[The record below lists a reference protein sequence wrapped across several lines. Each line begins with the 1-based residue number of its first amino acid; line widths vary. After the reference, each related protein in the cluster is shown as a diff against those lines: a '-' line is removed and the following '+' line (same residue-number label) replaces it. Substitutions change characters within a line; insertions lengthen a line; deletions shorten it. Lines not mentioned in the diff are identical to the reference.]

1 MITIFYES
9 TVKAINVNLIKN
21 SLDWSGKKVLV
32 TGGNGFLGSHVVNEL
47 KNLNVKDVSTPASK
61 DYDLRNRID
70 CKKVL
75 KDIDVVFHLASTSGG
90 IMFLKERPAEA
101 FYDNIMMGV
110 NLIHEAKEAGI
121 EKLIITGAV
130 SSYPKLAPI
139 PFNEKNIWDGYPD
152 ETNAPYG
159 IAKRT
164 LLVQSQAYRQQF
176 DFNSIILFLTNLYGP
191 KDHFDPTS
199 ATVIP
204 ALINKISSAK
214 KQNEKSIS
222 IWGDGTPTR
231 DFLYVQDAVRGL
243 MLAAE
248 KYDEGLPINLG
259 SDQETTI
266 NELVNLI
273 SKITGF
279 KGQIKWD
286 KSKPNGQP
294 RRKVSNKLAE
304 EKLGFKAEIT
314 LEEGLH
320 KTIEWYQ
327 KHISN

>member
-1 MITIFYES
+1 M
-9 TVKAINVNLIKN
+9 
-21 SLDWSGKKVLV
+21 DWSGKKVLV

-47 KNLNVKDVSTPASK
+47 KNLNVKDVFTPASK
-61 DYDLRNRID
+61 DYDLRNRTD

-176 DFNSIILFLTNLYGP
+176 DFNSIMLFLTNLYGP

-199 ATVIP
+199 ATVVP
-204 ALINKISSAK
+204 ALIHKISSAK
-214 KQNEKSIS
+214 KQNDKSIS

-273 SKITGF
+273 SKIIGF

-304 EKLGFKAEIT
+304 EKLGFKSETT
-314 LEEGLH
+314 LEEGLQ
-320 KTIEWYQ
+320 KTIEWFQ
-327 KHISN
+327 KHIPK

>member
-1 MITIFYES
+1 M
-9 TVKAINVNLIKN
+9 KN
-21 SLDWSGKKVLV
+21 SLNWSGKKVLV

-47 KNLNVKDVSTPASK
+47 KNLNVKDVFTPASK
-61 DYDLRNRID
+61 DYDLRNRTD

-204 ALINKISSAK
+204 ALIHKISSAK
-214 KQNEKSIS
+214 KQNDKSIS

-273 SKITGF
+273 SKIIGF

-304 EKLGFKAEIT
+304 EKLGFKSETT
-314 LEEGLH
+314 LEEGLQ
-320 KTIEWYQ
+320 KTIEWFQ
-327 KHISN
+327 KHIPK

>member
-1 MITIFYES
+1 M
-9 TVKAINVNLIKN
+9 IKN
-21 SLDWSGKKVLV
+21 SLNWSGKKVLV
-32 TGGNGFLGSHVVNEL
+32 TGGNGFLGSHVVDEL
-47 KNLNVKDVSTPASK
+47 KNLNVKDIFTPASK
-61 DYDLRNRID
+61 DYDLRNRTD

-304 EKLGFKAEIT
+304 EKLGFKSETT
-314 LEEGLH
+314 LEEGLQ
-320 KTIEWYQ
+320 KTIEWFQ
-327 KHISN
+327 KHIPK

>member
-1 MITIFYES
+1 L
-9 TVKAINVNLIKN
+9 N
-21 SLDWSGKKVLV
+21 WSGKKVLV

-47 KNLNVKDVSTPASK
+47 KNLNVKDIFTPASK
-61 DYDLRNRID
+61 DYDLRNRTD

-191 KDHFDPTS
+191 KDHFDPAS

-214 KQNEKSIS
+214 KQTEKSIS

-304 EKLGFKAEIT
+304 EKLGFKSETT
-314 LEEGLH
+314 LEEGLQ
-320 KTIEWYQ
+320 KTIEWFQ
-327 KHISN
+327 KHIPK

>member
-1 MITIFYES
+1 M
-9 TVKAINVNLIKN
+9 
-21 SLDWSGKKVLV
+21 DWSGKKVLV

-47 KNLNVKDVSTPASK
+47 KNLNVKDVFTPASK
-61 DYDLRNRID
+61 DYDLRNRTD

-204 ALINKISSAK
+204 ALIHKISSAK
-214 KQNEKSIS
+214 KQNDKSIS

-304 EKLGFKAEIT
+304 EKLGFKAETT
-314 LEEGLH
+314 LEEGLQ
-320 KTIEWYQ
+320 KTIEWFQ
-327 KHISN
+327 KHIPK

>member
-1 MITIFYES
+1 M
-9 TVKAINVNLIKN
+9 
-21 SLDWSGKKVLV
+21 DWSGKKVLV

-47 KNLNVKDVSTPASK
+47 KNLNVKDVFTPASK
-61 DYDLRNRID
+61 DYDLRNRTD

-214 KQNEKSIS
+214 KQNKKSIS

-304 EKLGFKAEIT
+304 EKLGFKSETT
-314 LEEGLH
+314 LEEGLQ
-320 KTIEWYQ
+320 KTIEWFQ
-327 KHISN
+327 KHIPK

>member
-1 MITIFYES
+1 M
-9 TVKAINVNLIKN
+9 
-21 SLDWSGKKVLV
+21 DWSGKKVLV
-32 TGGNGFLGSHVVNEL
+32 TGGNGFLGSHFVAEL
-47 KNLNVKDVSTPASK
+47 KNLNVKDVFTPASK
-61 DYDLRNRID
+61 DYDLRNRTD

-214 KQNEKSIS
+214 KQNKKSIS

-304 EKLGFKAEIT
+304 EKLGFKSETT
-314 LEEGLH
+314 LEEGLQ
-320 KTIEWYQ
+320 KTIEWFQ
-327 KHISN
+327 KHIPK

>member
-1 MITIFYES
+1 M
-9 TVKAINVNLIKN
+9 IKN

-47 KNLNVKDVSTPASK
+47 KNLNVKDVFTPASK
-61 DYDLRNRID
+61 DYDLRNRTD

-75 KDIDVVFHLASTSGG
+75 KDIDIVFHLASTSGG

-176 DFNSIILFLTNLYGP
+176 GFNSIILFLTNLYGP

-204 ALINKISSAK
+204 ALIHKISSAK
-214 KQNEKSIS
+214 KQNDKSIS

-248 KYDEGLPINLG
+248 KYNDGLPINLG

-304 EKLGFKAEIT
+304 EKLGFKAETT
-314 LEEGLH
+314 LEEGLQ
-320 KTIEWYQ
+320 KTIEWFQ
-327 KHISN
+327 KHVSK

>member
-1 MITIFYES
+1 M
-9 TVKAINVNLIKN
+9 N
-21 SLDWSGKKVLV
+21 WSGKKVLV

-47 KNLNVKDVSTPASK
+47 KNLNVKDIFTPASK
-61 DYDLRNRID
+61 DYDLRNRTD

-164 LLVQSQAYRQQF
+164 LLVQSQSYRLQF
-176 DFNSIILFLTNLYGP
+176 YLYSIKLFLTNLYGP
-191 KDHFDPTS
+191 KHHFDPAS

-304 EKLGFKAEIT
+304 EKLGFKAETT
-314 LEEGLH
+314 LEEGLQ
-320 KTIEWYQ
+320 KTIEWFQ
-327 KHISN
+327 KHIPK

>member
-1 MITIFYES
+1 M
-9 TVKAINVNLIKN
+9 N
-21 SLDWSGKKVLV
+21 WSGKKVLV

-47 KNLNVKDVSTPASK
+47 KNLNVKDVSTPTSK
-61 DYDLRNRID
+61 DYDLRNRTD

-191 KDHFDPTS
+191 KDHFDPAS

-304 EKLGFKAEIT
+304 EKLGFKAETT
-314 LEEGLH
+314 LEEGLQ
-320 KTIEWYQ
+320 KTIEWFQ
-327 KHISN
+327 KHIPK

>member
-1 MITIFYES
+1 M
-9 TVKAINVNLIKN
+9 N
-21 SLDWSGKKVLV
+21 WSGKKVLV

-47 KNLNVKDVSTPASK
+47 KNLNVKDVSTPTSK
-61 DYDLRNRID
+61 DYDLRNRTD

-191 KDHFDPTS
+191 KDHFDPAS

-214 KQNEKSIS
+214 KQTEKSVS

-304 EKLGFKAEIT
+304 EKLGFKSETT
-314 LEEGLH
+314 LEEGLQ
-320 KTIEWYQ
+320 KTIEWFQ
-327 KHISN
+327 KHIPK

>member
-1 MITIFYES
+1 M
-9 TVKAINVNLIKN
+9 
-21 SLDWSGKKVLV
+21 DWSGKKVLV

-47 KNLNVKDVSTPASK
+47 KNLNVKDVFTPASK
-61 DYDLRNRID
+61 DYDLRNRTD

-121 EKLIITGAV
+121 EKLIVTGAV

-204 ALINKISSAK
+204 ALIHKISSAK
-214 KQNEKSIS
+214 KQNDKSIS

-273 SKITGF
+273 SKIIGF

-304 EKLGFKAEIT
+304 EKLGFKAETT
-314 LEEGLH
+314 LEEGLQ
-320 KTIEWYQ
+320 KTIEWFQ
-327 KHISN
+327 KHISK

>member
-1 MITIFYES
+1 M
-9 TVKAINVNLIKN
+9 
-21 SLDWSGKKVLV
+21 DWSGKKVLV

-47 KNLNVKDVSTPASK
+47 KNLNVKDVFTPASK
-61 DYDLRNRID
+61 DYDLRNRTD

-214 KQNEKSIS
+214 KQTEKSIS

-304 EKLGFKAEIT
+304 EKLGFKSETT
-314 LEEGLH
+314 LEEGLQ
-320 KTIEWYQ
+320 KTIEWFQ
-327 KHISN
+327 KHIPK

>member
-1 MITIFYES
+1 M
-9 TVKAINVNLIKN
+9 N
-21 SLDWSGKKVLV
+21 WSGKKVLV

-47 KNLNVKDVSTPASK
+47 KNLNVKDIFTPASK
-61 DYDLRNRID
+61 DYDLRNRTD

-191 KDHFDPTS
+191 KDHFDPAS

-214 KQNEKSIS
+214 KQTEKSVS

-304 EKLGFKAEIT
+304 EKLGFKAETT
-314 LEEGLH
+314 LEEGLQ
-320 KTIEWYQ
+320 KTIEWFQ
-327 KHISN
+327 KHIPK

>member
-1 MITIFYES
+1 
-9 TVKAINVNLIKN
+9 LIKN
-21 SLDWSGKKVLV
+21 SLNWSGKKVLV
-32 TGGNGFLGSHVVNEL
+32 TGGNGFLGSHVVDEL
-47 KNLNVKDVSTPASK
+47 KNLNVKDIFTPASK
-61 DYDLRNRID
+61 DYDLRNRTD

-304 EKLGFKAEIT
+304 EKLGFKSETT
-314 LEEGLH
+314 LEEGLQ
-320 KTIEWYQ
+320 KTIEWFQ
-327 KHISN
+327 KHIPK

>member
-1 MITIFYES
+1 M
-9 TVKAINVNLIKN
+9 
-21 SLDWSGKKVLV
+21 DWSGKKVLV
-32 TGGNGFLGSHVVNEL
+32 TGGNGFLGSHVVDEL
-47 KNLNVKDVSTPASK
+47 KNLNVKDVFTPTSK
-61 DYDLRNRID
+61 DYDLRNRTD

-90 IMFLKERPAEA
+90 IVFLKERPAET

-259 SDQETTI
+259 SDQEITI

-273 SKITGF
+273 SEIIDF

-304 EKLGFKAEIT
+304 EKLGFKSETT
-314 LEEGLH
+314 LEEGLQ
-320 KTIEWYQ
+320 KTIEWFQ
-327 KHISN
+327 KHIPK

>member
-1 MITIFYES
+1 M
-9 TVKAINVNLIKN
+9 
-21 SLDWSGKKVLV
+21 DWSGKKVLV

-47 KNLNVKDVSTPASK
+47 KNLNVKDVFTPASK
-61 DYDLRNRID
+61 DYDLRNRTD

-90 IMFLKERPAEA
+90 IMFLKERPAEV

-176 DFNSIILFLTNLYGP
+176 DFNSIMLFLTNLYGP

-204 ALINKISSAK
+204 ALIHKISSAK
-214 KQNEKSIS
+214 KQNDKSIS

-273 SKITGF
+273 SKIIGF

-304 EKLGFKAEIT
+304 EKLGFKAETT
-314 LEEGLH
+314 LEEGLQ
-320 KTIEWYQ
+320 KTIEWFQ
-327 KHISN
+327 KHIPK

>member
-1 MITIFYES
+1 M
-9 TVKAINVNLIKN
+9 IKN

-47 KNLNVKDVSTPASK
+47 KNLNVKDVFTPASK
-61 DYDLRNRID
+61 DYDLRNRTD

-214 KQNEKSIS
+214 KQNKKSIS

-273 SKITGF
+273 SKIIGF

-304 EKLGFKAEIT
+304 EKLGFKSETT
-314 LEEGLH
+314 LEEGLQ
-320 KTIEWYQ
+320 KTIEWFQ
-327 KHISN
+327 KHIPK

>member
-1 MITIFYES
+1 M
-9 TVKAINVNLIKN
+9 IKN

-47 KNLNVKDVSTPASK
+47 KNLNVKDIFTPASK
-61 DYDLRNRID
+61 DYDLRNRTD

-191 KDHFDPTS
+191 KDHFDPAS

-214 KQNEKSIS
+214 KQTEKSVS

-279 KGQIKWD
+279 KGQINWD

-304 EKLGFKAEIT
+304 EKLGFKAETT
-314 LEEGLH
+314 LEEGLQ
-320 KTIEWYQ
+320 KTIEWFQ
-327 KHISN
+327 KHIPK

>member
-1 MITIFYES
+1 M
-9 TVKAINVNLIKN
+9 
-21 SLDWSGKKVLV
+21 DWSGKKVLV

-47 KNLNVKDVSTPASK
+47 KNLNVKDVFTPASK
-61 DYDLRNRID
+61 DYDLRNRTD
-70 CKKVL
+70 CKKVV

-204 ALINKISSAK
+204 ALIHKISSAK
-214 KQNEKSIS
+214 KQNDKSIS

-304 EKLGFKAEIT
+304 EKLGFKSETT
-314 LEEGLH
+314 LEEGLQ
-320 KTIEWYQ
+320 KTIEWFQ
-327 KHISN
+327 KHIPK

>member
-1 MITIFYES
+1 M
-9 TVKAINVNLIKN
+9 IKN

-47 KNLNVKDVSTPASK
+47 KNLNVKDVSTPTSK
-61 DYDLRNRID
+61 DYDLRNRTD

-214 KQNEKSIS
+214 KQNAKSIS

-304 EKLGFKAEIT
+304 EKLGFKSETT
-314 LEEGLH
+314 LEEGLQ
-320 KTIEWYQ
+320 KTIEWFQ
-327 KHISN
+327 KHIPK

>member
-1 MITIFYES
+1 
-9 TVKAINVNLIKN
+9 VKN
-21 SLDWSGKKVLV
+21 SLNWSEKKVLV

-47 KNLNVKDVSTPASK
+47 KNLNVKDVFIPASK
-61 DYDLRNRID
+61 DYDLRNKTD
-70 CKKVL
+70 CKKVV

-90 IMFLKERPAEA
+90 IMFLKEKPAEA
-101 FYDNIMMGV
+101 FYNNIMMGV
-110 NLIHEAKEAGI
+110 NLIHEAKEANV
-121 EKLIITGAV
+121 EKLITTGAV

-152 ETNAPYG
+152 ETNASYG
-159 IAKRT
+159 MAKRM

-176 DFNSIILFLTNLYGP
+176 GFNSIVLFPTNLYGP
-191 KDHFDPTS
+191 KDHFEPMS

-214 KQNEKSIS
+214 KQNGESIS

-248 KYDEGLPINLG
+248 KYDEDLPINLG
-259 SDQETTI
+259 SDREI
-266 NELVNLI
+266 AIKELVYLI
-273 SKITGF
+273 SEIIDF

-304 EKLGFKAEIT
+304 EKLGFKAEIA
-314 LEEGLH
+314 LEEGLR

-327 KHISN
+327 KNISN

>member
-1 MITIFYES
+1 M
-9 TVKAINVNLIKN
+9 
-21 SLDWSGKKVLV
+21 DWSGKKVLV

-47 KNLNVKDVSTPASK
+47 KNLNVKDVFTPASK
-61 DYDLRNRID
+61 DYDLRNRTD

-204 ALINKISSAK
+204 ALIHKISSAK
-214 KQNEKSIS
+214 KQNDKSIS

-273 SKITGF
+273 SKIIGF

-304 EKLGFKAEIT
+304 EKLGFKAETT
-314 LEEGLH
+314 LEEGLQ
-320 KTIEWYQ
+320 KTIEWFQ
-327 KHISN
+327 KHISK

>member
-1 MITIFYES
+1 MCT
-9 TVKAINVNLIKN
+9 
-21 SLDWSGKKVLV
+21 
-32 TGGNGFLGSHVVNEL
+32 
-47 KNLNVKDVSTPASK
+47 
-61 DYDLRNRID
+61 R
-70 CKKVL
+70 
-75 KDIDVVFHLASTSGG
+75 
-90 IMFLKERPAEA
+90 
-101 FYDNIMMGV
+101 
-110 NLIHEAKEAGI
+110 
-121 EKLIITGAV
+121 
-130 SSYPKLAPI
+130 KLAPI

-152 ETNAPYG
+152 ETTASYG
-159 IAKRT
+159 MAKRI

-176 DFNSIILFLTNLYGP
+176 DFNSIMLFLTNIYGP
-191 KDHFDPTS
+191 KDHFDPMS

-214 KQNEKSIS
+214 KQNDESIS
-222 IWGDGTPTR
+222 VWGDGTPTR

-294 RRKVSNKLAE
+294 RRKVSNKLAK
-304 EKLGFKAEIT
+304 EKLGFKADTT
-314 LEEGLH
+314 LEEGLQ
-320 KTIEWYQ
+320 KTIEWFQ
-327 KHISN
+327 KHVSK

>member
-1 MITIFYES
+1 M
-9 TVKAINVNLIKN
+9 
-21 SLDWSGKKVLV
+21 DWSGKKVLV

-47 KNLNVKDVSTPASK
+47 KNLNVKDVSTPTSK
-61 DYDLRNRID
+61 DYDLRNRTD

-191 KDHFDPTS
+191 KDHFDPAS

-304 EKLGFKAEIT
+304 EKLGFKSETT
-314 LEEGLH
+314 LEEGLQ
-320 KTIEWYQ
+320 KTIEWFQ
-327 KHISN
+327 KHIPK

>member
-1 MITIFYES
+1 M
-9 TVKAINVNLIKN
+9 IKN
-21 SLDWSGKKVLV
+21 SLNWSGKKVLV

-47 KNLNVKDVSTPASK
+47 KNLNVKDVSTPTSK
-61 DYDLRNRID
+61 DYDLRNRTD

-204 ALINKISSAK
+204 ALIHKISSAK
-214 KQNEKSIS
+214 KQNDKSIS

-304 EKLGFKAEIT
+304 EKLGFKAETT
-314 LEEGLH
+314 LEEGLQ
-320 KTIEWYQ
+320 KTIEWFQ
-327 KHISN
+327 KHIPK

>member
-1 MITIFYES
+1 
-9 TVKAINVNLIKN
+9 
-21 SLDWSGKKVLV
+21 LDWSGKKVLV

-47 KNLNVKDVSTPASK
+47 KNLNVKDVSTPTSK
-61 DYDLRNRID
+61 DYDLRNRTD

-191 KDHFDPTS
+191 KDHFDPAS

-304 EKLGFKAEIT
+304 EKLGFKAETT
-314 LEEGLH
+314 LEEGLQ
-320 KTIEWYQ
+320 KTIEWFQ
-327 KHISN
+327 KHIPK

>member
-1 MITIFYES
+1 M
-9 TVKAINVNLIKN
+9 
-21 SLDWSGKKVLV
+21 DWSGKKVLV

-47 KNLNVKDVSTPASK
+47 KNLNVKDVSTPTSK
-61 DYDLRNRID
+61 DYDLRNRTD

-304 EKLGFKAEIT
+304 EKLGFKSETT
-314 LEEGLH
+314 LEEGLQ
-320 KTIEWYQ
+320 KTIEWFQ
-327 KHISN
+327 KHIPK

>member
-1 MITIFYES
+1 M
-9 TVKAINVNLIKN
+9 
-21 SLDWSGKKVLV
+21 DWSGKKVLV

-47 KNLNVKDVSTPASK
+47 KNLNVKDIFTPASK
-61 DYDLRNRID
+61 DYDLRNRTD

-204 ALINKISSAK
+204 ALIHKISSAK
-214 KQNEKSIS
+214 KQNDKSIS

-304 EKLGFKAEIT
+304 EKLGFKAETT
-314 LEEGLH
+314 LEEGLQ
-320 KTIEWYQ
+320 KTIEWFQ
-327 KHISN
+327 KHIPK

>member
-1 MITIFYES
+1 M
-9 TVKAINVNLIKN
+9 N
-21 SLDWSGKKVLV
+21 WSGKKVLV

-47 KNLNVKDVSTPASK
+47 KNLNVKDIFTPASK
-61 DYDLRNRID
+61 DYDLRNRTD

-273 SKITGF
+273 SKIIGF

-304 EKLGFKAEIT
+304 EKLGFKSETT
-314 LEEGLH
+314 LEEGLQ
-320 KTIEWYQ
+320 KTIEWFQ
-327 KHISN
+327 KHIPK

>member
-1 MITIFYES
+1 M
-9 TVKAINVNLIKN
+9 
-21 SLDWSGKKVLV
+21 DWSGKKVLV

-47 KNLNVKDVSTPASK
+47 KNLNVKDVFTPASK
-61 DYDLRNRID
+61 DYDLRNRTD

-176 DFNSIILFLTNLYGP
+176 DFNSIVLFLTNLYGP

-273 SKITGF
+273 SKIIGF

-304 EKLGFKAEIT
+304 EKLGFKSETT
-314 LEEGLH
+314 LEEGLQ
-320 KTIEWYQ
+320 KTIEWFQ
-327 KHISN
+327 KHIPK

>member
-1 MITIFYES
+1 
-9 TVKAINVNLIKN
+9 
-21 SLDWSGKKVLV
+21 LDWSGKKVLV

-47 KNLNVKDVSTPASK
+47 KNLNVKDVFTPASK
-61 DYDLRNRID
+61 DYDLRNRTD

-191 KDHFDPTS
+191 KDHFDPAS

-214 KQNEKSIS
+214 KQTKKSIS

-304 EKLGFKAEIT
+304 EKLGFKSETT
-314 LEEGLH
+314 LEEGLQ
-320 KTIEWYQ
+320 KTIEWFQ
-327 KHISN
+327 KHIPK

>member
-1 MITIFYES
+1 M
-9 TVKAINVNLIKN
+9 N
-21 SLDWSGKKVLV
+21 WSGKKVLV

-47 KNLNVKDVSTPASK
+47 KNLNVKDIFTPASK
-61 DYDLRNRID
+61 DYDLRNRTD

-191 KDHFDPTS
+191 KDHFDPAS

-304 EKLGFKAEIT
+304 EKLGFKSETT
-314 LEEGLH
+314 LEEGLQ
-320 KTIEWYQ
+320 KTIEWFQ
-327 KHISN
+327 KHISK

>member
-1 MITIFYES
+1 
-9 TVKAINVNLIKN
+9 
-21 SLDWSGKKVLV
+21 LDWSGKKVLV

-47 KNLNVKDVSTPASK
+47 KNLNVKDVFTPASK
-61 DYDLRNRID
+61 DYDLRNRTD

-304 EKLGFKAEIT
+304 EKLGFKSETT
-314 LEEGLH
+314 LEEGLQ
-320 KTIEWYQ
+320 KTIEWFQ
-327 KHISN
+327 KHIPK

>member
-1 MITIFYES
+1 M
-9 TVKAINVNLIKN
+9 IKN

-61 DYDLRNRID
+61 DYDLRNRTD

-214 KQNEKSIS
+214 KQNKKSIS

-304 EKLGFKAEIT
+304 EKLGFKSETT
-314 LEEGLH
+314 LEEGLQ
-320 KTIEWYQ
+320 KTIEWFQ
-327 KHISN
+327 KHIPK

>member
-1 MITIFYES
+1 M
-9 TVKAINVNLIKN
+9 N
-21 SLDWSGKKVLV
+21 WSGKKVLV
-32 TGGNGFLGSHVVNEL
+32 TGGNGFLGSHVVDEL
-47 KNLNVKDVSTPASK
+47 KNLNVKDIFTPASK
-61 DYDLRNRID
+61 DYDLRNRTD

-90 IMFLKERPAEA
+90 IMFLKERPAEV

-176 DFNSIILFLTNLYGP
+176 DFNSIMLFLTNLYGP
-191 KDHFDPTS
+191 KDHFDPMS

-204 ALINKISSAK
+204 ALIHKISSAK
-214 KQNEKSIS
+214 KQNDKSIS

-259 SDQETTI
+259 SDQEITI

-273 SKITGF
+273 SEIIDF

-304 EKLGFKAEIT
+304 EKLGFKSETT
-314 LEEGLH
+314 LEEGLQ
-320 KTIEWYQ
+320 KTIEWFQ
-327 KHISN
+327 KHIPK

>member
-1 MITIFYES
+1 M
-9 TVKAINVNLIKN
+9 N
-21 SLDWSGKKVLV
+21 WSGKKVLV

-47 KNLNVKDVSTPASK
+47 KNLNVKDVFTPASK
-61 DYDLRNRID
+61 DYDLRNRTD

-176 DFNSIILFLTNLYGP
+176 DFNSIVLFLTNLYGP

-304 EKLGFKAEIT
+304 EKLGFKSETT
-314 LEEGLH
+314 LEEGLQ
-320 KTIEWYQ
+320 KTIEWFQ
-327 KHISN
+327 KHIPK